1 MMRHRRPPRGAA
13 LVTAIFLLV
22 VLAALGAYMVT
33 LSGVQTVTTSQSLQ
47 AARAY
52 VGARAGLDWAIHRAV
67 GPAAGSGLCAASAAF
82 TPTGNGLT
90 GVSVAVTCSTTPGAT
105 YSRGITSY
113 YIYYLTSAGTYGT
126 AGTPDYV
133 ERKLEAT
140 VCRSTLGS
148 TIQC

>member
-1 MMRHRRPPRGAA
+1 MMRAPRPQRGAA

-33 LSGVQTVTTSQSLQ
+33 LSGVQTVTASQGLQ

-52 VGARAGLDWAIHRAV
+52 FGARAGLDWAIHRAV
-67 GPAAGSGLCAASAAF
+67 GPAAGSGLCDAAASFA
-82 TPTGNGLT
+82 PTGAGLT
-90 GVSVAVTCSTTPGAT
+90 GVSVAVTCS
-105 YSRGITSY
+105 SRVYTQFFTFN
-113 YIYYLTSAGTYGT
+113 IYHLTSSATYGT
-126 AGTPDYV
+126 AGTPDYA

-140 VCRSTLGS
+140 VCRSTSGS

>member
-1 MMRHRRPPRGAA
+1 MTHRPRPQQGVA

-52 VGARAGLDWAIHRAV
+52 AGTRAGLDWAIHRAV

-82 TPTGNGLT
+82 DPAGAGLT
-90 GVSVAVTCSTTPGAT
+90 GVSVAVNCS
-105 YSRGITSY
+105 SRVYTQFFTF
-113 YIYYLTSAGTYGT
+113 YIYHLTSSATYGT

-140 VCRSTLGS
+140 VCRSTAGS